1 MYCNMNCNERGNAV
15 SGVPDL
21 PENNTADIKPE
32 ELPEI
37 CDRLYFRLSSTML
50 LSTAALVIL
59 AVGVLGIGL
68 EFRHAGWIFVPFF
81 ILLVVIYC
89 VSISLTQTAVSV
101 FSKIGEIYPTIRS
114 QTIFCNRLTSRVQ
127 CLLFLSSGF
136 WGVILTILS
145 IIIPLGVCLVSL
157 FILSVFAVGNNGAA
171 WDSVESGHSGLIT
184 GLGVGT
190 VVLLICTVAIIA
202 ISMYCFWVL
211 FVVRSRLKQMIK
223 LVVNLPRQ
231 HEKSGMNT

>member
-1 MYCNMNCNERGNAV
+1 MNCNEKGNAV

-32 ELPEI
+32 ELPGI
-37 CDRLYFRLSSTML
+37 CDRLYFRLTSTML
-50 LSTAALVIL
+50 LSTTALVIL

-81 ILLVVIYC
+81 IFLVVIYC

-127 CLLFLSSGF
+127 CLLFLSGGF
-136 WGVILTILS
+136 GGVILTILP
-145 IIIPLGVCLVSL
+145 ILILLCACLVPL
-157 FILSVFAVGNNGAA
+157 FILSAFAVGNNGSF
-171 WDSVESGHSGLIT
+171 WESHVVDSGLIT
-184 GLGVGT
+184 GFDVGIA
-190 VVLLICTVAIIA
+190 VLLICTVAIIA

>member
-1 MYCNMNCNERGNAV
+1 MNCNEKGNAV

-32 ELPEI
+32 ELPGI
-37 CDRLYFRLSSTML
+37 CDRLYFRLTSTML

-59 AVGVLGIGL
+59 AVGVLGIVL
-68 EFRHAGWIFVPFF
+68 EFRHAEWIFVPLF
-81 ILLVVIYC
+81 IFLVVIYC
-89 VSISLTQTAVSV
+89 VSISLTQTAMSV

-127 CLLFLSSGF
+127 SLLFLSGGF

-145 IIIPLGVCLVSL
+145 IIIPLGMCLVSL
-157 FILSVFAVGNNGAA
+157 FILSVFAVGNNGSA
-171 WDSVESGHSGLIT
+171 WDSVESSHSGLIT

-190 VVLLICTVAIIA
+190 AVLLICTVAIIA

>member
-1 MYCNMNCNERGNAV
+1 MNCNEKGNAV

-21 PENNTADIKPE
+21 SENNTADIKPE
-32 ELPEI
+32 ELPGI
-37 CDRLYFRLSSTML
+37 CDRLYFRLTSTML

-81 ILLVVIYC
+81 IFLVVIYC

-127 CLLFLSSGF
+127 CLLFLSGGF
-136 WGVILTILS
+136 WGVILTILP
-145 IIIPLGVCLVSL
+145 IIIPLGMFLVSL
-157 FILSVFAVGNNGAA
+157 LILSVFAASNNGSF
-171 WDSVESGHSGLIT
+171 WDSHVESGLIT
-184 GLGVGT
+184 GFEVGT
-190 VVLLICTVAIIA
+190 AVLLICTVAIIA

-223 LVVNLPRQ
+223 LVVKLPRQ